1 MIMNEM
7 PEMEKTTEVGEFSLF
22 GGPLHRL
29 GVRMGLVRRGT
40 NSAALGLAL
49 GAFLWTVLVVLAA
62 VEGNAHRLFSVS
74 HIGGHV
80 RLLVVIPLFFMC
92 EAWVGPMMRRF
103 VSGAVQKRI
112 VTGLALPALS
122 AEIKRAARW
131 KDAGLVDVLCL
142 LAGIL
147 MSLGAHSFHLGGAT
161 ASNDP
166 FHAGTDLTMAS
177 LWYWIVCLTIFRFL
191 LLRWLWRLCHWSY
204 FLYSI
209 SRLELHLVPT
219 HPDCAAGLGSL
230 EVVHTCFMPL
240 VLALSALQS
249 ASFAEGIFLGNMTF
263 ESIYAPVAMTLFVDA
278 VLFIGPLYLFAPTLW
293 VCRVKGLGDYMPL
306 ASRYVDGFDTKW
318 IHTAD
323 PGEPL
328 LGTPDMQSLADL
340 SNSVNVVRN
349 MRLAPVSRKL
359 CTQILIAALLPM
371 LPLLLFKYPIA
382 ELAEKFIT
390 RLTGM

>member
-1 MIMNEM
+1 MHESH
-7 PEMEKTTEVGEFSLF
+7 EMEKTSEVNEFSLF

-29 GVRMGLVRRGT
+29 GVRVGLVQRGT
-40 NSAALGLAL
+40 NTIAFGVVL
-49 GAFLWTVLVVLAA
+49 GAFFWTVLVALA
-62 VEGNAHRLFSVS
+62 VIEGNAHRLFSVS
-74 HIGGHV
+74 HIGAHV

-92 EAWVGPMMRRF
+92 EAWVDPMMNGL
-103 VSGAVQKRI
+103 VSGMVRKQI
-112 VTGLALPALS
+112 VTGSALPALS
-122 AEIKRAARW
+122 VEISHAARW
-131 KDAGLVDVLCL
+131 KDSWLVDVLCL
-142 LAGIL
+142 LAAIL
-147 MSLGAHSFHLGGAT
+147 MSLGAHSLHLTGAT

-191 LLRWLWRLCHWSY
+191 LLRWLCRLCHWSY
-204 FLYSI
+204 FLYGVSK
-209 SRLELHLVPT
+209 LELHLVPT
-219 HPDCAAGLGSL
+219 HPDYAAGLGSL
-230 EVVHTCFMPL
+230 ETVHSCFIPL

-249 ASFAEGIFLGNMTF
+249 ASFAEEISLGSMTF
-263 ESIYAPVAMTLFVDA
+263 ESIYASVAITLFVDA
-278 VLFIGPLYLFAPTLW
+278 VLFIGPLFLFAPKLW
-293 VCRVKGLGDYMPL
+293 ACRVKGLGDYMPL
-306 ASRYVDGFDTKW
+306 ASRYVDDFDVKW

-349 MRLAPVSRKL
+349 MRLAPVSSKL

-390 RLTGM
+390 RLSGM